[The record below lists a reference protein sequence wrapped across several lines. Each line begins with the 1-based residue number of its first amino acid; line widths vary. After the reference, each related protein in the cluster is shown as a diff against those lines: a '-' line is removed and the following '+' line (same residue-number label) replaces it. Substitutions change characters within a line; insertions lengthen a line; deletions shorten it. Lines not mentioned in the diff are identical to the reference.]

1 MKKTLILKTIVH
13 IFVFVLFLQNFDLN
27 AQNIPL
33 VWTNTE
39 GSERNEYVYFRRDVT
54 LTERPSEASINL
66 YADSRYALYV
76 NEIYIGFGPA
86 RTFHKNP
93 TYDTYDIAPYLNKG
107 KNTIAVKALSNGMVT
122 FQLFDYN
129 GGFTAWGEIKDGKKT
144 IDLSIQ
150 KGWLYK
156 KSEGYDQTADRLSF
170 ATGAI
175 ENIDTRKDTGW
186 NAIGT
191 PTRTWKIP
199 IALKNQEL
207 WGKLTPRIIPH
218 LTQKEI
224 IAVELMGAYALDTTE
239 TIYSFRI
246 PVIDETHEDYSIRYK
261 ALAYTYIYAPKAKE
275 ITAGLW
281 WGEYYLNGVKIE
293 ENKNQKENRYRKNYQ
308 LKLNKGWNLFITK
321 QLVIWGTW
329 DYYMTLPN
337 GEGVVISS
345 TKNSDSKEIFKTY
358 GPILEKDKTIDGL
371 DMSQSLKT
379 IKKKLDKNWTEQYRN
394 ETANHPARDIAWHAI
409 DYTAPLSQKNSI
421 SNTLTIPT
429 HKKGTALVYDM
440 GEIQLG
446 RIFIEGDFPEGT
458 IIDIGF
464 SEEKNVE
471 ENRPWFYKR
480 CQIGAGHRFITS
492 KNKKRYETF
501 KPYGVHYLQ
510 VNIRNNSETAIV
522 EKVGMVRQV
531 YPFEQVGS
539 FTCSDPLL
547 NRIWDAGWRTLQICA
562 EDSYT
567 DTPFRERGLYAGDML
582 PEAAITMAVSGDTRL
597 LEHSL
602 NIFQD
607 MYYDEMYTD
616 KENRHADFPL
626 ITLVT
631 LDYYLQYTDDWA
643 FVEKHY
649 NNYKSLLQ
657 QYLKRKT
664 KNGLQHHNRTFIEW
678 TKLNK
683 HDAVMTAQQALVVKS
698 MHIISHWATKL
709 NKPDDALFFNKEAKA
724 LTKAINTMLWDAST
738 NSYWDGIKNDSL
750 IDKHHLT
757 SSIWPALYNVSDE
770 TRKAK
775 IIEMLKVET
784 QNIITGFRQNKIAP
798 YSSFYLFALL
808 YQSGE
813 AGLAE
818 ALIKKHWGPM
828 AQHTENPTVW
838 ENFSISG
845 DLGTSSHA
853 WSGHPTYYLSSE
865 VLGVNLGFYK
875 KLNRDVIEIEPQS
888 ATVNWTEGSVAH
900 PQGTVFVSW
909 RIMGNRLLLNYTVP
923 KDAKVIVKPKGRLG
937 ELELWVNGELK

>member
-1 MKKTLILKTIVH
+1 MKKKILAILLFQIT
-13 IFVFVLFLQNFDLN
+13 VFF
-27 AQNIPL
+27 AQNSPI

-39 GSERNEYVYFRRDVT
+39 ESERNEYVYFRKDVVLSDKPT
-54 LTERPSEASINL
+54 VANINL

-76 NEIYIGFGPA
+76 NEVYIGFGPA

-122 FQLFDYN
+122 YQLFDFK
-129 GGFTAWGEIKDGKKT
+129 GGFTAWGKINDGQKA
-144 IDLSIQ
+144 IDLSIK
-150 KGWLYK
+150 KGWLFK

-175 ENIDTRKDTGW
+175 ENIDTRKDKGW
-186 NAIGT
+186 NAIET
-191 PTRTWKIP
+191 LTNTWQKP
-199 IALKNQEL
+199 IALKNQKI
-207 WGKLTPRIIPH
+207 WGTLTPRTIPH

-224 IAVELMGAYALDTTE
+224 TAVELMGAYTLDTTE
-239 TIYSFRI
+239 TIYSFRV
-246 PVIDETHEDYSIRYK
+246 PMIDKTPEDYRIRYK
-261 ALAYTYIYAPKAKE
+261 ALVYTYIYAKEAKE
-275 ITAGLW
+275 ITTGLW
-281 WGEYYLNGVKIE
+281 WGEYYLNGKEIH
-293 ENKNQKENRYRKNYQ
+293 ENQNQKENRYRKNYQ
-308 LKLNKGWNLFITK
+308 LKLNKGWNLFTTR

-329 DYYMTLPN
+329 DFYMTLPN
-337 GEGVVISS
+337 GEGIVISP
-345 TKNSDSKEIFKTY
+345 TKNPNSKEIFKTY
-358 GPILEKDKTIDGL
+358 GPILEKEKL
-371 DMSQSLKT
+371 FENVDMSQSVKA
-379 IKKKLDKNWTEQYRN
+379 IKKKLDNNWSDQYRN
-394 ETANHPARDIAWHAI
+394 KTANHPARDIAWDAL
-409 DYTAPLSQKNSI
+409 DYAAPLIEKNSI
-421 SNTLTIPT
+421 SNTLTIPI

-446 RIFIEGDFPEGT
+446 RFFVEGDFPEGT

-464 SEEKNVE
+464 SEEKNIE
-471 ENRPWFYKR
+471 ENRPRFYKR
-480 CQIGAGHRFITS
+480 YQIGAGHRFITS
-492 KNKKRYETF
+492 KNQRRYETF
-501 KPYGVHYLQ
+501 KPYGARYMQ
-510 VNIRNNSETAIV
+510 VNIKNNNKIATV
-522 EKVGMVRQV
+522 DKVGMVRQV

-547 NRIWDAGWRTLQICA
+547 NRIWDAGWRTLQLCA

-582 PEAAITMAVSGDTRL
+582 PEATITMAVSGDTRL

-602 NIFQD
+602 TIFQD
-607 MYYDEMYTD
+607 MYHDEMYAG

-631 LDYYLQYTDDWA
+631 LDYYLQYTGDWA
-643 FVEKHY
+643 FVEKYY
-649 NNYKSLLQ
+649 NNYKSLLEH
-657 QYLKRKT
+657 YLTRKN
-664 KNGLQHHNRTFIEW
+664 KNGLQHDSQVFIEW

-698 MHIISHWATKL
+698 ITILSHWATKL
-709 NKPDDALFFNKEAKA
+709 NKPDDALFFDKESKA
-724 LTKAINTMLWDAST
+724 LIKAINTTLWDETS

-757 SSIWPALYNVSDE
+757 SSVWPALYNVSDAD
-770 TRKAK
+770 RKAR

-808 YQSGE
+808 YQSEE
-813 AGLAE
+813 AGIVE
-818 ALIKKHWGPM
+818 ALMKKHWGSM
-828 AQHTENPTVW
+828 AQHAAKPTVW
-838 ENFSISG
+838 ENFSIAG

-888 ATVNWTEGSVAH
+888 ATVNWAEGSVAH
-900 PQGTVFVSW
+900 PLGKVSVSW
-909 RIMGNRLLLNYTVP
+909 KIIGNRLLLNYTVP
-923 KDAKVIVKPKGRLG
+923 KDAKVIVKPKGRLD
-937 ELELWVNGELK
+937 ELELWVNGELR

>member
-1 MKKTLILKTIVH
+1 MKKFLLVI
-13 IFVFVLFLQNFDLN
+13 LFLQFTAVFTQNEPIVWIN
-27 AQNIPL
+27 A
-33 VWTNTE
+33 E
-39 GSERNEYVYFRRDVT
+39 GGERNEYVYFRRDVSLNEKPT
-54 LTERPSEASINL
+54 EASINL

-76 NEIYIGFGPA
+76 NEVYIGFGPA

-93 TYDTYDIAPYLNKG
+93 TYDTYNIAPYLNKG

-122 FQLFDYN
+122 FQLFDYK
-129 GGFTAWGEIKDGKKT
+129 GGFTTWGEIKDGNKT

-150 KGWLYK
+150 NEWLCK

-175 ENIDTRKDTGW
+175 ENIDTRKDAGW
-186 NAIGT
+186 SAIET
-191 PTRTWKIP
+191 LTNTWQKP
-199 IALKNQEL
+199 IALKNQKQ

-218 LTQKEI
+218 LTQQETT
-224 IAVELMGAYALDTTE
+224 AVELMGAYALDTTE

-246 PVIDETHEDYSIRYK
+246 PVVDEIHEDYSIRYN
-261 ALAYTYIYAPKAKE
+261 ALAYTYIYSPENKE
-275 ITAGLW
+275 ITVGLW
-281 WGEYYLNGVKIE
+281 WGDYYLNGEKIE
-293 ENKNQKENRYRKNYQ
+293 ENKDQKKNRYRKNYQ
-308 LKLNKGWNLFITK
+308 LKLNKGWNLFLTQ

-329 DYYMTLPN
+329 DYYMTLPK
-337 GEGVVISS
+337 GEGIMISP
-345 TKNSDSKEIFKTY
+345 TKKADSKEIFKTY
-358 GPILEKDKTIDGL
+358 GPIPEKENAIGNL
-371 DMSQSLKT
+371 DMSQSIKT
-379 IKKKLDKNWTEQYRN
+379 IKKKLGKNWNGQKRS
-394 ETANHPARDIAWHAI
+394 ETANHPARDIAWYTI
-409 DYTAPLSQKNSI
+409 DYETSLIQKNDIS
-421 SNTLTIPT
+421 SNTLTIPM
-429 HKKGTALVYDM
+429 HPKGTALVYDM

-446 RIFIEGDFPEGT
+446 RFFVEGDFPEGT

-464 SEEKNVE
+464 SEEKNIE

-480 CQIGAGHRFITS
+480 YQIGAGHRFITADGQ
-492 KNKKRYETF
+492 KRYETF
-501 KPYGVHYLQ
+501 KPYGARYLQ
-510 VNIRNNSETAIV
+510 VNIRNNNKTATV
-522 EKVGMVRQV
+522 DKVGMIRQV

-539 FTCSDPLL
+539 FNCSDPLL
-547 NRIWDAGWRTLQICA
+547 NRIWEAGWRTLQLCA

-607 MYYDEMYTD
+607 MYHDEMYSG

-631 LDYYLQYTDDWA
+631 LDYYLQYTGDWT

-649 NNYKSLLQ
+649 NNYKSLLL
-657 QYLKRKT
+657 QYLKRK
-664 KNGLQHHNRTFIEW
+664 NRDGLQHNSQVFIEW

-698 MHIISHWATKL
+698 MYILSNWATKL
-709 NKPDDALFFNKEAKA
+709 NKPEDASFFKQEAKA
-724 LTKAINTMLWDAST
+724 LTKAVNTMLWDEST

-750 IDKHHLT
+750 IDKHHIT
-757 SSIWPALYNVSDE
+757 SSIWPALYNVSDAI
-770 TRKAK
+770 RKEK
-775 IIEMLKVET
+775 IIEMLKAET
-784 QNIITGFRQNKIAP
+784 QNIMTGFRQNKIAP
-798 YSSFYLFALL
+798 YSLFYLFALL

-813 AGLAE
+813 ADLAE
-818 ALIKKHWGPM
+818 ALMKKHWGPM
-828 AQHTENPTVW
+828 ALHAAKPTVW

-845 DLGTSSHA
+845 NLGTSSHA

-888 ATVNWTEGSVAH
+888 ATVNWAEGSVAH
-900 PQGTVFVSW
+900 PLGKVSVSW
-909 RIMGNRLLLNYTVP
+909 KIIGSRLVLDYTAP
-923 KDAKVIVKPKGRLG
+923 KGANVIVKPKGRLG
-937 ELELWVNGELK
+937 DLELWVNGNLY